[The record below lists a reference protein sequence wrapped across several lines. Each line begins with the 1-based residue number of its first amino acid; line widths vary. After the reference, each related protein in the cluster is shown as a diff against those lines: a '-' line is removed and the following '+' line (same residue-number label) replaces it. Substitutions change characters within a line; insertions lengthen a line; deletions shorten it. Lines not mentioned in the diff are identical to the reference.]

1 MKQIGVGT
9 FKVTD
14 LMREYVNDVLDKE
27 RLSYGWYSR
36 ELEREFA
43 MIHDCGFAV
52 LSNSGTSSLQ
62 VALQALKEI
71 YGWEDGD
78 EVLIPSVTFVAT
90 ANIVLHCGMKPV
102 LVDVDL
108 VHYEMDPHI
117 LQMRFEDIISPRTR
131 AMIPVHLFGQ
141 PCDMVKLMLIAKE
154 HDLCV
159 IEDSCECMFV
169 KSYGKM
175 VGSWGDVGCFSTYI
189 AHLLTTGVGG
199 IATTNVPE
207 IAFKMRSLVN
217 HGRDDIY
224 MSIDDDKNLSEKKL
238 NEVIAKRFQFNSI
251 GHSYRIT
258 ELEAALGLAQLKD
271 YQSMIDKRNINAFT
285 LTTKLINL
293 SGKIQLPSVRFGN
306 QHSWMMY
313 PILAFDGHK
322 KALTEHLEANGIETR
337 DMLPLVNQPCYKGMW
352 NPEDY
357 KRAQEVDKCGFYV
370 GIHQELNEDDLDYI
384 AEKIGEYYDI
394 STG

>member
-1 MKQIGVGT
+1 MRQIGVGT
-9 FKVTD
+9 FKVTER
-14 LMREYVNDVLDKE
+14 MREYVNDVLDNE
-27 RLSYGWYSR
+27 RLSYGQFSR

-43 MIHDCGFAV
+43 RIHQCGFAV

-117 LQMRFEDIISPRTR
+117 LQMRFEELISPRTR

-154 HDLCV
+154 HNLCV

-169 KSYGKM
+169 ASYGKM
-175 VGSWGDVGCFSTYI
+175 VGSWGDVGCFSTYV

-207 IAFKMRSLVN
+207 IANKMRSLVN
-217 HGRDDIY
+217 HGRDGIY
-224 MSIDDDKNLSEKKL
+224 MSIDDDKGLSEKKL
-238 NEVIAKRFQFNSI
+238 NEVIARRFQFNSI

-258 ELEAALGLAQLKD
+258 ELEAALGLAQLDD
-271 YQSMIDKRNINAFT
+271 YKSMIDKRNINAFT
-285 LTTKLINL
+285 LTTKLKHLGNHL
-293 SGKIQLPSVRFGN
+293 QLPSVRFGN

-313 PILAFDGHK
+313 PIIAFDGHK
-322 KALTEHLEANGIETR
+322 KELTEHLEANGVETR

-352 NPEDY
+352 DPDKYE
-357 KRAQEVDKCGFYV
+357 RAQLIDRCGFYV

-384 AEKIGEYYDI
+384 AEKIGEYY
-394 STG
+394 GEN

>member
-1 MKQIGVGT
+1 MRQIGVGT
-9 FKVTD
+9 FKVTE
-14 LMREYVNDVLDKE
+14 LMREYAIGVLDSE
-27 RLSYGWYSR
+27 RLSYGYYSR

-43 MIHDCGFAV
+43 NIHDCEFAV

-71 YGWEDGD
+71 HGWEDGD

-108 VHYEMDPHI
+108 VHYEMDPHV
-117 LQMRFEDIISPRTR
+117 LQMQYEKIITSRTR
-131 AMIPVHLFGQ
+131 VMIPVHLFGQ
-141 PCDMVKLMLIAKE
+141 PCDMIKLSVIAKE
-154 HDLCV
+154 HNLYM

-175 VGSWGDVGCFSTYI
+175 VGSWGSVGCFSTYI

-199 IATTNVPE
+199 IATTNDPE
-207 IAFKMRSLVN
+207 LASKMRSLVN
-217 HGRDDIY
+217 HGRDGIY

-271 YQSMIDKRNINAFT
+271 YQSMIDQRNINAFT
-285 LTTKLINL
+285 LTTKLLNL

-306 QHSWMMY
+306 QHAWMMY

-322 KALTEHLEANGIETR
+322 KSLTEHLEANGIETR

-357 KRAQEVDKCGFYV
+357 KRAQEVDRCGFYV

-384 AEKIGEYYDI
+384 AEKIGEYYD
-394 STG
+394 GK